1 MVDKRN
7 IDPVVITEKCERIIK
22 AVAFYRYM
30 TAVDVSYG
38 LFSISAIRRV
48 REMLSTLC
56 GGEDVVG
63 NRYLYRFR
71 APSEGGNPER
81 VYTLGGR
88 GREFLREA
96 HGIEVRWRMDGHL
109 SYSQLLHNLLLTR
122 VMVAAR
128 VYCRAHGEFELI
140 GERICYEFPGR
151 SMQHC
156 GRKAGE
162 GTMSVIPD
170 GFLLFAKRPAGGGE
184 HLYPVL
190 LEADRGT
197 MFRERFKRH
206 VLSRV
211 GFVASGE
218 YERVFGTPAV
228 MIAYTA
234 CGTAGQASE
243 ARRRSLCSWA
253 LEALREEGHEGWEQ
267 VFRFA
272 SVDLGA
278 VYEAGLF
285 EKKVWYR
292 PDDME
297 RPVTLFDG

>member
-1 MVDKRN
+1 MGDKKGVE
-7 IDPVVITEKCERIIK
+7 PVVITEKCERIIK

-30 TAVDVSYG
+30 TAIDVSYG

-48 REMLSTLC
+48 RELLLQLC
-56 GGEDVVG
+56 GGGDFVG
-63 NRYLYRFR
+63 NKHLYRFR
-71 APSEGGNPER
+71 APSEVGNPER

-88 GREFLREA
+88 GRVFLKEA
-96 HGIEVRWRMDGHL
+96 HGVDVRWRMDGPL
-109 SYSQLLHNLLLTR
+109 SYSQVLHNLLLTR

-128 VYCRAHGEFELI
+128 VYCREHSEFELI
-140 GERICYEFPGR
+140 QERICYEFPVR
-151 SMQHC
+151 SAQD
-156 GRKAGE
+156 GKKQAGE

-197 MFRERFKRH
+197 MFRERFKKH

-228 MIAYTA
+228 MIAYAAT
-234 CGTAGQASE
+234 GTAGQASE

-267 VFRFA
+267 VFRFT
-272 SVDLGA
+272 SVDLDA

-297 RPVTLFDG
+297 RPVALFEG